1 MTRTAARLTSTLFGA
16 ATLIASAAIVAGPAS
31 ADTAPECPDGV
42 LVVVDFTDLGGEV
55 ETGCAEG
62 DPESGRAALE
72 AAGFTPE
79 DSSPGLICTIDGQPD
94 PCPTEFDGNYW
105 AYWQVVDGEW
115 EASMIGADEAD
126 PAPGGIEGWRYNDG
140 SVPPPLPAAG
150 GEASDDTATSD
161 PATDDTTSDDAAT
174 SDSDDSGGIS
184 PALWI
189 VIGVVVVAI
198 VVGAVVRVTG
208 ARAERAAGPEQKG
221 GDAATKE

>member
-31 ADTAPECPDGV
+31 ADTAPECADGV

-62 DPESGRAALE
+62 DPASGRAALE
-72 AAGFTPE
+72 AAGFTPA

-94 PCPTEFDGNYW
+94 PCPTEFDGSYW

-126 PAPGGIEGWRYNDG
+126 PTPGGIEGWRYNDG
-140 SVPPPLPAAG
+140 SVPP
-150 GEASDDTATSD
+150 
-161 PATDDTTSDDAAT
+161 
-174 SDSDDSGGIS
+174 
-184 PALWI
+184 
-189 VIGVVVVAI
+189 
-198 VVGAVVRVTG
+198 
-208 ARAERAAGPEQKG
+208 
-221 GDAATKE
+221 